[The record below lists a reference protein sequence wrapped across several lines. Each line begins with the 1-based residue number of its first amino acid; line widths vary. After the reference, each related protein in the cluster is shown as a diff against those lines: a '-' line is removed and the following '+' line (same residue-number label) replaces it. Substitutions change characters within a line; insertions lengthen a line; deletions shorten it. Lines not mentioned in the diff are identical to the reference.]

1 MAQLINSFSE
11 NTKNPSFWSIDCA
24 LIVFRKKKY
33 TVYSKLI
40 SNVLKYF
47 NIEYRLEI

>member
-24 LIVFRKKKY
+24 LIVFRKKIY
-33 TVYSKLI
+33 GL
-40 SNVLKYF
+40 F
-47 NIEYRLEI
+47 EIDQ